1 MLHSLRVA
9 YVALLLIV
17 PVAIAKPTRPA
28 PAKKEAPKVSPR
40 QQSLDRLKVLNG
52 RETNWGTMDLG
63 NPSFELTGHPTWDA
77 FATVREDGRISVT
90 WVLKSN
96 GEVCPGL
103 YTVEPDGSLNGIWG
117 PSSEVQIVDGELVG
131 TVRQDRI
138 HLLPTPEPDF

>member
-28 PAKKEAPKVSPR
+28 PAKKEASKVSPR
-40 QQSLDRLKVLNG
+40 QQSLDRLKLLNG

-77 FATVREDGRISVT
+77 FATVREDGRINVT
-90 WVLKSN
+90 WTLKSN

-103 YTVEPDGSLNGIWG
+103 YAVEPDGSLNGIWG